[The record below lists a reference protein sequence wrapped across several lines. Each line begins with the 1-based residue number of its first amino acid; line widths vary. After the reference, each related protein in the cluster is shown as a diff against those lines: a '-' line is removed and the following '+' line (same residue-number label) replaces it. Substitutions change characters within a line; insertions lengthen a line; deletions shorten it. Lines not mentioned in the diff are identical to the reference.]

1 MHIYSKKEMSVMNNS
16 ELDLL
21 DKLAQ
26 AKSTTKL
33 FITAFIGEQYPA
45 DSINALSVIAE
56 KLEEIEV
63 CAAQIGK
70 ELSGVSN

>member
-1 MHIYSKKEMSVMNNS
+1 MINS

-70 ELSGVSN
+70 ELSEVSK